1 MTELGS
7 TLLQLF
13 SEGVTDVD
21 TLTATID
28 AYTDALVAKRVASMG
43 AKDVAATPPDVLRRR
58 VFNADGNTRDRGSS
72 TLNVITSAVYEDT
85 HELARMRWTAAGV
98 RWPLPPPPS
107 FDVTDPAVTAF
118 DEAAYAALKAKIAGR
133 GLEGAVLRT
142 VLYLISPAIGA
153 DVNYGNWNSEYP
165 LHPLLERFAVWDDGA
180 LFMPDRN
187 SGRRFGRR
195 FVNGEGDDEDRLAYL
210 PMAAA
215 LIRCS
220 ACGDNTLASCLC
232 GTTQEGCGGG
242 GGVAALKVSLAELF
256 DAFAEAGLDFDA
268 NLDEYR
274 ECILSVVCRGH
285 SRAFMR
291 HVINRRAEWAER
303 RRRQLAEAAAE
314 VDAAGVGSGK
324 KAKGKAGGKG
334 SSSSSGPLSPFIRC
348 IRAMRGRP
356 DYADCLKM
364 LVDCG
369 MNPFYVNAVGAPAL
383 LSFIS
388 KGGYGHDSGSDSD
401 EEGEE
406 DGGAAEGNV
415 RGVPKVA
422 ASEAASDAEDARAV
436 LLRYFFSHGRG
447 VDGASS
453 AITDPSSVAA
463 PQRPLHLLPSA
474 ASNVTIADVTN
485 YFIGEASL
493 ARGTSGRVVAPQ
505 QHPAARRWRAPPSA
519 QRLQRSAYERI
530 AAVINVVVGE
540 LSIVDVNDLH
550 TAL

>member
-1 MTELGS
+1 M
-7 TLLQLF
+7 
-13 SEGVTDVD
+13 
-21 TLTATID
+21 
-28 AYTDALVAKRVASMG
+28 
-43 AKDVAATPPDVLRRR
+43 
-58 VFNADGNTRDRGSS
+58 
-72 TLNVITSAVYEDT
+72 
-85 HELARMRWTAAGV
+85 
-98 RWPLPPPPS
+98 
-107 FDVTDPAVTAF
+107 TAF
-118 DEAAYAALKAKIAGR
+118 DETAYAALKAKIAGR

-165 LHPLLERFAVWDDGA
+165 LHSLLERFAVWDDGA
-180 LFMPDRN
+180 LFVTDRN

-195 FVNGEGDDEDRLAYL
+195 FVNGEGGDEDRLAYL

-220 ACGDNTLASCLC
+220 ACGDSTLASCLC

-242 GGVAALKVSLAELF
+242 GGVAALKVSLTELF

-291 HVINRRAEWAER
+291 HVINRREEWAER
-303 RRRQLAEAAAE
+303 RQQQQLTEAAGMARAE
-314 VDAAGVGSGK
+314 IDAAGVGSGK
-324 KAKGKAGGKG
+324 KATSKAGWKG
-334 SSSSSGPLSPFIRC
+334 TSSASGPLSPFIRC

-356 DYADCLKM
+356 DYDDCLKM

-388 KGGYGHDSGSDSD
+388 KGGYGYDSGSDSD
-401 EEGEE
+401 EEG
-406 DGGAAEGNV
+406 DGGAAEGNT

-422 ASEAASDAEDARAV
+422 APEAASDAEDARAV

-463 PQRPLHLLPSA
+463 PQRPQHLLPSA
-474 ASNVTIADVTN
+474 ASNVTIADVPRRST
-485 YFIGEASL
+485 ACAPAHVCL
-493 ARGTSGRVVAPQ
+493 GT
-505 QHPAARRWRAPPSA
+505 
-519 QRLQRSAYERI
+519 L
-530 AAVINVVVGE
+530 
-540 LSIVDVNDLH
+540 LK
-550 TAL
+550 